1 MTDTPPLA
9 PLAQVVGQN
18 AKRLRDG
25 AGATLDEVAK
35 AARAYGLGN
44 WGTGRVS
51 DLEHGKVS
59 PTLSTLIALSLA
71 LGDVHGQ
78 PIRLAELVEHD
89 GMVALTGELVVTSEA
104 LSRFVAG
111 DEVQLLVDDV
121 PPEAVPDVDW
131 EHALVDE
138 PRRRREI
145 LKLLPELGKV
155 EMPVMLQVERQSGE
169 AELKM
174 ARALGVDRWLV
185 DLASAARWG
194 RTLAAER
201 DDRAGTDANAQKR
214 GRITRELKA
223 ELEAT
228 LRAVLDGDHK

>member
-1 MTDTPPLA
+1 
-9 PLAQVVGQN
+9 
-18 AKRLRDG
+18 
-25 AGATLDEVAK
+25 
-35 AARAYGLGN
+35 
-44 WGTGRVS
+44 
-51 DLEHGKVS
+51 
-59 PTLSTLIALSLA
+59 
-71 LGDVHGQ
+71 
-78 PIRLAELVEHD
+78 
-89 GMVALTGELVVTSEA
+89 MVALTGELVVTSEA

>member
-1 MTDTPPLA
+1 MSAFAAVL
-9 PLAQVVGQN
+9 VGQMV
-18 AKRLRDG
+18 A
-25 AGATLDEVAK
+25 ATLP
-35 AARAYGLGN
+35 ARRHRERPRPDRPCHRA
-44 WGTGRVS
+44 
-51 DLEHGKVS
+51 
-59 PTLSTLIALSLA
+59 
-71 LGDVHGQ
+71 
-78 PIRLAELVEHD
+78 RLLHRDA
-89 GMVALTGELVVTSEA
+89 
-104 LSRFVAG
+104 
-111 DEVQLLVDDV
+111 
-121 PPEAVPDVDW
+121 
-131 EHALVDE
+131 E